1 MEEEERKTRADF
13 DTDSEYYTYMIT
25 HPEEDEEEEESE
37 QYPLLIVEC
46 MNCKNII
53 DENELKPKP
62 DTSIPYDKRLR
73 CPKCGKRRFKVIKS
87 KEEKEKIEKK
97 RKEEEK
103 KKKKNDMKLL
113 VATLKKIRIELE
125 DIRDD
130 LMEDLDSGKI
140 TPARF
145 AALLINL
152 TANVYKYYRKDDNV
166 SLYWSTFRDF
176 AYETSKNV
184 LEREYES
191 EKLDDVL
198 SKLLNEY
205 KDVQDFDLKYLNYSK
220 DFLARSLA
228 DYNEAMDRE
237 ELEHDLSDIERKIE
251 LQEKYNEK
259 VKDIEKSNTKEYN
272 SKDSYSFFKELA
284 RYNDV

>member
-1 MEEEERKTRADF
+1 MEEEERKD
-13 DTDSEYYTYMIT
+13 
-25 HPEEDEEEEESE
+25 E
-37 QYPLLIVEC
+37 QYPLVIVEC
-46 MNCKNII
+46 MNCKKII
-53 DENELKPKP
+53 DENELVPKP
-62 DTSIPYDKRLR
+62 DTSIPYDKRLI
-73 CPKCGKRRFKVIKS
+73 CKCGKRRFKVIKS
-87 KEEKEKIEKK
+87 KEEKEKLEKK

-103 KKKKNDMKLL
+103 KKKENDMKLL
-113 VATLKKIRIELE
+113 VATLKKIRIELD

-145 AALLINL
+145 SALLINL

-198 SKLLNEY
+198 SKLLKEY

-220 DFLARSLA
+220 EFLARSLA
-228 DYNEAMDRE
+228 DYNEAMDRG

-251 LQEKYNEK
+251 LQEKYNER
-259 VKDIEKSNTKEYN
+259 VKDIENSITKEYN

>member
-1 MEEEERKTRADF
+1 M
-13 DTDSEYYTYMIT
+13 YNIT
-25 HPEEDEEEEESE
+25 
-37 QYPLLIVEC
+37 
-46 MNCKNII
+46 
-53 DENELKPKP
+53 
-62 DTSIPYDKRLR
+62 
-73 CPKCGKRRFKVIKS
+73 PKCGKRRFKVIKS

-97 RKEEEK
+97 RKEEE
-103 KKKKNDMKLL
+103 KKKNDMKLL

-259 VKDIEKSNTKEYN
+259 VKDTLVFQNVVKDLEKLLGEVVKIKEEADKNNEYSTSSLMDEYILDY
-272 SKDSYSFFKELA
+272 SKKLWMLKQMMI
-284 RYNDV
+284 NG